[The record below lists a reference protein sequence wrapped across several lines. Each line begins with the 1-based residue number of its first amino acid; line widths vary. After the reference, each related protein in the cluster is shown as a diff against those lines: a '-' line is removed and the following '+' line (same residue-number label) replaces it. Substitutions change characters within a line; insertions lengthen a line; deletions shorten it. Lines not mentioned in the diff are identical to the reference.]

1 MRGKEMIRNCCLDLG
16 QINYVTSFPAAVP
29 SISLSYDQIKKKKK
43 NLGIRRHLS
52 LSLCGWR
59 RPTFSTTSTPLAVS
73 TCCRHQRITPFIT
86 SVTFTGRET
95 RLHRKQM
102 AILGVYSGQTAR
114 EAPNFLVSIM
124 VLISKVN
131 LMTADPEGTCQHNVV
146 KKVRTGYQSARSNLL
161 RYHFA
166 LNILIVFKVC

>member
-1 MRGKEMIRNCCLDLG
+1 
-16 QINYVTSFPAAVP
+16 
-29 SISLSYDQIKKKKK
+29 
-43 NLGIRRHLS
+43 
-52 LSLCGWR
+52 
-59 RPTFSTTSTPLAVS
+59 
-73 TCCRHQRITPFIT
+73 
-86 SVTFTGRET
+86 
-95 RLHRKQM
+95 M

-114 EAPNFLVSIM
+114 EAPIFLVSIM

-166 LNILIVFKVC
+166 LNVLIVFKVC